1 MNYESVILELLQ
13 RIQRLE
19 LEVNELKQ
27 KSSQVADET
36 TEKCMNSSNS
46 YNRLDDEMI
55 KLCYDYGKKLYSGG
69 NSRQLA
75 DMIAN
80 ETGMKK
86 NSAIIYLYAVKSMLE
101 GKEFKRAISAK
112 AMQIYLD
119 KISEEFGTTGLE
131 RALSSTDKHIEY
143 RIGCGHNVDS
153 LIKLAEKNRK
163 RL

>member
-1 MNYESVILELLQ
+1 MNYESIILELLQ

-27 KSSQVADET
+27 KSLQVSDET

-46 YNRLDDEMI
+46 YNKLDDKMI
-55 KLCYDYGKKLYSGG
+55 KLCYDYGKKLCLGG

-75 DMIAN
+75 DEVAN

-112 AMQIYLD
+112 AMQVYFD
-119 KISEEFGTTGLE
+119 KISEEFGTRGLE
-131 RALSSTDKHIEY
+131 RALNSADKHIEY
-143 RIGCGHNVDS
+143 RIRCGHNVDS